1 MISVLLGLFLGGA
14 AAGLLPLSSAA
25 GALAGIVTGMMSS
38 TASVWLVVL
47 AYWLAGTAHGL
58 LAWRLARG
66 GALLPPESI

>member
-1 MISVLLGLFLGGA
+1 MKHPPAVRRQIPGTFVF
-14 AAGLLPLSSAA
+14 LPLSSAA
-25 GALAGIVTGMMSS
+25 GALAGVVTGMVSS